1 MPTKIITL
9 KYTGSS
15 VAKAEIESG
24 KNFMNVVAA
33 IGAAPSISDLKFL
46 FDAGG
51 ASENDFDQA
60 MAQGIDNAVLIVMRG
75 LDESGFLGTKLD
87 LQAMEK
93 EMKARKSEIQKNME
107 ASETSGEV
115 NKA

>member
-15 VAKAEIESG
+15 VAKAESETG
-24 KNFMNVVAA
+24 KDFMSVVAA
-33 IGAAPSISDLKFL
+33 IGATPSISDLKFL

-51 ASENDFDQA
+51 ASENDFDEA
-60 MAQGIDNAVLIVMRG
+60 MAQGIDSAVLTIMRG
-75 LDESGFLGTKLD
+75 LNESGFLGTKLD

-93 EMKARKSEIQKNME
+93 EMEARKLEIRKHME
-107 ASETSGEV
+107 ASENSGEA